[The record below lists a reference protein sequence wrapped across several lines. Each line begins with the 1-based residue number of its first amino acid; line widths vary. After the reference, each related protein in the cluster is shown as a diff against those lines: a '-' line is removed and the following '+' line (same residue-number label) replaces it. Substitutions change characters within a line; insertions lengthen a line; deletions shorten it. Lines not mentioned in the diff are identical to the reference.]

1 MRARSNLCREYF
13 GYLLLIRNTAIDGW
27 LSGMIYG
34 KYSRFCDRILCVPPS
49 LSRFEIP
56 TSTKRGCPSGL
67 PQPALGPVRGAVRA
81 VPVVVSCRQA
91 AKQLAAAASH
101 EHNIFPL
108 AAASSYLLL
117 FNNLAG
123 RAARQDAGT
132 APCVRASLLPAPKS
146 SSSSSSPSSP
156 AGQLRPG
163 TSPFTPSSRP
173 GRVCIPSHPRGSPR
187 PSPSQRGFSPF
198 SPYGLQDRP
207 FWWYLGSF

>member
-1 MRARSNLCREYF
+1 MENNRASVTESFASHRPRATLKSPRPQ
-13 GYLLLIRNTAIDGW
+13 
-27 LSGMIYG
+27 S
-34 KYSRFCDRILCVPPS
+34 
-49 LSRFEIP
+49 
-56 TSTKRGCPSGL
+56 RGCPSGR
-67 PQPALGPVRGAVRA
+67 PPARVGPVPGAVRA
-81 VPVVVSCRQA
+81 LPVDVSGRQA

-163 TSPFTPSSRP
+163 TSPFPPAPGPAGFASPPTPGAAP
-173 GRVCIPSHPRGSPR
+173 GPAPHRGVFLLTASKTDLFGGIWGVFSFPRSAFFCCCCCCCRACSMQIQGE
-187 PSPSQRGFSPF
+187 
-198 SPYGLQDRP
+198 
-207 FWWYLGSF
+207 